1 MLEFSSFSMLKN
13 TLLFVSTTLAYP
25 FVGQWAPGLL
35 SCSSFV
41 NNAAMKMSVQ
51 ILLPE
56 CAFSSFGYSLRS
68 RIAGSYG
75 SKIFICS

>member
-1 MLEFSSFSMLKN
+1 MFKN

-51 ILLPE
+51 ISLLE
-56 CAFSSFGYSLRS
+56 CAFNSFGISLEVE
-68 RIAGSYG
+68 
-75 SKIFICS
+75 

>member
-1 MLEFSSFSMLKN
+1 MLKN

-51 ILLPE
+51 ISLLE
-56 CAFSSFGYSLRS
+56 CAFNSFGIALEVERASLLLRQ
-68 RIAGSYG
+68 
-75 SKIFICS
+75 